1 MGQEAF
7 SLELFINIP
16 EQEERKPVSFLSFEL
31 ISSILDR
38 LPFGIGIID
47 EYNIVKYVNPTLISL
62 LNREYN
68 EIKYRDISST
78 GFSSDITSLIIKV
91 NETQQA
97 SEIGTKVALRNGT
110 EINVWIHAVVVGFDE
125 ETCILLIVLPDEEKE
140 EVASEGKD
148 IEKLKE
154 GNIQILKTLI
164 DINPSPVILLDSERS
179 IILANEGISELIGV
193 SSDQLEG
200 QKLSDIGINIP
211 ILTSGC
217 ESIEVL
223 PDKLSI
229 ESPYGIQE
237 FSAILLNNVSD
248 GVKQSLLI
256 LNSAI
261 GNVTDT
267 LDDLKNIE
275 THEVTELVSSAS
287 YELNV
292 SASHVSD
299 SGIGMDSNNPILCPI
314 PAISIIEGELKQI
327 NKEFFQWTGVEDE
340 ILPELSSTLVSNL
353 VQSKRY
359 PDQVFSSLFP
369 AGMRYYRI
377 HFVPNQN
384 TSNTGKGYFI
394 DLSDAYKKISALET
408 ESETL
413 KREIS
418 ETRDRISTDTH
429 KDIFTDERGAQIDI
443 VEFDLSGGRYAMDI
457 GMVREV
463 VDMLPI
469 TPIPKT
475 PPYIIGII
483 NLRGEVTHIIDLGI
497 LLGEGLKKD
506 RSGQKIIIIPTD
518 AAHGE
523 HLGIIVD
530 NVRSVTEIGV
540 KQVTSLGDEINARI
554 QTTIKG
560 VIKIT
565 HDELNE
571 KHEDDKK
578 GDNLVIWL
586 DMKDIL
592 NRLAGHR

>member
-1 MGQEAF
+1 M
-7 SLELFINIP
+7 
-16 EQEERKPVSFLSFEL
+16 
-31 ISSILDR
+31 
-38 LPFGIGIID
+38 PFGIGIID
-47 EYNIVKYVNPTLISL
+47 EYNIVKYINPTFRSL

-97 SEIGTKVALRNGT
+97 SEIGTKVTLRNGT
-110 EINVWIHAVVVGFDE
+110 EINVWIHAVVVGYDE

-140 EVASEGKD
+140 EVASEGKG

-164 DINPSPVILLDSERS
+164 DINSSPVILLDSEGS

-193 SSDQLEG
+193 SSNQLEG

-211 ILTSGC
+211 ILPSGG

-261 GNVTDT
+261 GNVSDT
-267 LDDLKNIE
+267 LGDLKIIE
-275 THEVTELVSSAS
+275 THEVTELAPSES

-292 SASHVSD
+292 STSHVSD
-299 SGIGMDSNNPILCPI
+299 SGNGMDSNNHFLCPI

-327 NKEFFQWTGVEDE
+327 NKELFQWAGVEGE
-340 ILPELSSTLVSNL
+340 ILLPELSSTLVSHL
-353 VQSKRY
+353 VQSMRY

-377 HFVPNQN
+377 HFVPNQ
-384 TSNTGKGYFI
+384 SIPNTGKGYFI

-418 ETRDRISTDTH
+418 ETRDRISTDTQ
-429 KDIFTDERGAQIDI
+429 KDIFADERGAQIDI

-506 RSGQKIIIIPTD
+506 RSGQKIIIIPPD

-592 NRLAGHR
+592 NHLAGYR